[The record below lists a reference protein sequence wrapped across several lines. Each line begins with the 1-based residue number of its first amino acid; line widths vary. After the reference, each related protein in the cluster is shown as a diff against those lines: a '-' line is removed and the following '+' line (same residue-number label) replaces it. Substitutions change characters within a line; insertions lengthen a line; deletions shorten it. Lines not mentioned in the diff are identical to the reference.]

1 MKKVLLITIG
11 TGVGSNKTEAL
22 QSLSDGITYCLNN
35 CNPTKTVFIVTADSK
50 KDTLPLI
57 LEKSALSPEEYDTK
71 CLSSIDEIEIIYDEC
86 VTFIKELLIEG
97 FDEKNIVVDFTS
109 GTKAMSAGLAVAAI
123 TMDIENFSYIS
134 GKRVG
139 GKVAK
144 GTEKILS
151 RRIYKIISDNKLKIV
166 RSLFNNYQFDA
177 CLDILL
183 HDLKKKFGEQEF
195 HEILKEYENVC
206 YAFSAW
212 DRFNH
217 NEAKKKL
224 LVTCKLDLNLA
235 DNIDFLNGLVSSQDK
250 IYAIVD
256 LLANAERRGEEGK
269 YDDALARL
277 YRTIELIAQYRLQSK
292 YNVDCGNVDLNK
304 TPVISR
310 EWLLENRNSEEII
323 KLSMHHD
330 YRLLKD
336 FNDELGMH
344 FSGDEKLKSYLG
356 ARNSSI
362 LAHGLTPVKRNH
374 YNNLLEKVIEFAI
387 IDSPNIL
394 ELKEKAKFSKFAV

>member
-1 MKKVLLITIG
+1 MKKALLITIG
-11 TGVGSNKTEAL
+11 TGVGLNKAEAL

-35 CNPTKTVFIVTADSK
+35 CNPTKTIFIVTADSK

-57 LEKSALSPEEYDTK
+57 LEKSALRPEEYDIK

-151 RRIYKIISDNKLKIV
+151 RRIYKIISDNKLRIV

-177 CLDILL
+177 CLDIL

-195 HEILKEYENVC
+195 REVLNEYENLC
-206 YAFSAW
+206 LAFSAW

-217 NEAKKKL
+217 KEANKRLTK
-224 LVTCKLDLNLA
+224 VQNLDIDLA
-235 DNIDFLNGLVSSQDK
+235 NNFEFLTELISSKDM
-250 IYAIVD
+250 IYFIAD
-256 LLANAERRGEEGK
+256 LLANAQRRGSEGK
-269 YDDALARL
+269 YDDAAARL
-277 YRTIELIAQYRLQSK
+277 YRTIELIAQYRLKSK
-292 YNVDCGNVDLNK
+292 YKVDCGNVELDK
-304 TPVISR
+304 TPDISR
-310 EWLLENRNSEEII
+310 GWLLKNRNNEGII
-323 KLSMHHD
+323 QISLQHN
-330 YRLLKD
+330 YRLLRE
-336 FNDELGMH
+336 FNDELGMM
-344 FSGDEKLKSYLG
+344 FLEDEEIVQFLHMELRLLIKTIIIICLRKLLS
-356 ARNSSI
+356 
-362 LAHGLTPVKRNH
+362 
-374 YNNLLEKVIEFAI
+374 LL
-387 IDSPNIL
+387 
-394 ELKEKAKFSKFAV
+394 

>member
-1 MKKVLLITIG
+1 MKKALLITIG
-11 TGVGSNKTEAL
+11 TGVGSNKTEIL
-22 QSLSDGITYCLNN
+22 QSLSDGITYCITN
-35 CNPTKTVFIVTADSK
+35 CNPTKTVFIVSADSER
-50 KDTLPLI
+50 DTLPLI

-71 CLSSIDEIEIIYDEC
+71 FLSSIDEIEIIYDEC
-86 VTFIKELLIEG
+86 VTFIKELLKEG
-97 FDEKNIVVDFTS
+97 FNEKDIVVDFTS
-109 GTKAMSAGLAVAAI
+109 GTKAMSAGLAVAAT

-134 GKRVG
+134 GKREG

-177 CLDILL
+177 CLDILE
-183 HDLKKKFGEQEF
+183 DLKKKFGDKEFQEM
-195 HEILKEYENVC
+195 LKEYENVC

-224 LVTCKLDLNLA
+224 LATCKLDLNLS
-235 DNIDFLNGLVSSQDK
+235 DNIDFLNGLVTSQDK
-250 IYAIVD
+250 IYAVVD
-256 LLANAERRGEEGK
+256 LLTNAERRGEEGK
-269 YDDALARL
+269 YDDAVARL
-277 YRTIELIAQYRLQSK
+277 YRTIELIAQYRLESK
-292 YNVDCGNVDLNK
+292 HNVKCGIVDLNK

-310 EWLLENRNSEEII
+310 EWLLEKRDSEGII

-344 FSGDEKLKSYLG
+344 FSGDDKLQSYLG
-356 ARNSSI
+356 VRNSSI

-387 IDSPNIL
+387 IDSPNIV

>member
-1 MKKVLLITIG
+1 MKKALLITIG
-11 TGVGSNKTEAL
+11 TGVGLNKTEVL
-22 QSLSDGITYCLNN
+22 QSLSDGITYCLTN
-35 CNPTKTVFIVTADSK
+35 CNPTKTVFIVTTDSER
-50 KDTLPLI
+50 DTLPLI

-86 VTFIKELLIEG
+86 VTFIKELLNEG
-97 FDEKNIVVDFTS
+97 FNEKDIVVDFTS
-109 GTKAMSAGLAVAAI
+109 GTKAMAAGLAVAAT

-177 CLDILL
+177 CLDILE
-183 HDLKKKFGEQEF
+183 DLKKKFGDKEFQEM
-195 HEILKEYENVC
+195 LKEYENVC
-206 YAFSAW
+206 NAFSAW

-217 NEAKKKL
+217 NKAKKKL
-224 LVTCKLDLNLA
+224 LATCKLDLNLS
-235 DNIDFLNGLVSSQDK
+235 DNIDFLNGLVTSKDK
-250 IYAIVD
+250 TYAIVD

-269 YDDALARL
+269 YDDAVARL
-277 YRTIELIAQYRLQSK
+277 YRTIELIAQNRLESK
-292 YNVDCGNVDLNK
+292 HSVDFGNVDLNK

-310 EWLLENRNSEEII
+310 EWLLENRDSEGII

-336 FNDELGMH
+336 FNDELGMR
-344 FSGDEKLKSYLG
+344 FSGDDKLQSYLG
-356 ARNSSI
+356 VRNSSI

-387 IDSPNIL
+387 IDSPNIID
-394 ELKEKAKFSKFAV
+394 LKEKAKFSKFEV

>member
-1 MKKVLLITIG
+1 MKKAILITIG
-11 TGVGSNKTEAL
+11 TGVGLNKIEAL

-35 CNPTKTVFIVTADSK
+35 YNPTKTIFIVTADSK
-50 KDTLPLI
+50 RDTLPLI
-57 LEKSALSPEEYDTK
+57 LEKTALSPEEYDIK

-86 VTFIKELLIEG
+86 VTFIKELLKED
-97 FDEKNIVVDFTS
+97 FDEKDIVVDFTS
-109 GTKAMSAGLAVAAI
+109 GTKAMSAGLAVAAT

-134 GKRVG
+134 GQRVG

-177 CLDILL
+177 CLDILD
-183 HDLKKKFGEQEF
+183 DLKKKFGAQEF
-195 HEILKEYENVC
+195 QEILKEYENLC

-224 LVTCKLDLNLA
+224 TKVQNLEIDIANNYKFLTDLIL
-235 DNIDFLNGLVSSQDK
+235 SHDK
-250 IYAIVD
+250 KYFIAD
-256 LLANAERRGEEGK
+256 LLGNAERRGDEGK
-269 YDDALARL
+269 YDDAVARL
-277 YRTIELIAQYRLQSK
+277 YRTIELIAQYRLDSK
-292 YNVDCGNVDLNK
+292 FKVNCSNVNLNV
-304 TPVISR
+304 TPDISG
-310 EWLLENRNSEEII
+310 EWLLKNKNFEGII
-323 KLSMHHD
+323 QLSLHDD

-336 FNDELGMH
+336 FADELGMR
-344 FSGDEKLKSYLG
+344 FSEDDILKSYLG

-362 LAHGLTPVKRNH
+362 LAHGLTPVTKSH
-374 YNNLLEKVIEFAI
+374 YNNLLEKVIEFVI
-387 IDSPNIL
+387 IDSQNIL